1 MSGCENSN
9 CKCAESES
17 GNMKSLESTINSAE
31 ERADNVQFLCA
42 MSIRRFDCIIRSA
55 KQLKLKIKEVIVN
68 E

>member
-1 MSGCENSN
+1 
-9 CKCAESES
+9 
-17 GNMKSLESTINSAE
+17 MKSLESTINSAE

-42 MSIRRFDCIIRSA
+42 MSIRRFDCLIRSA